1 MRIPLTAGQAV
12 TIYGLMSPNLKETP
26 SRNDVMANSQL
37 TFAYLVGYTSIPKEL
52 LHRLQPNIGAWVAA
66 GRVTL
71 ENAPAS
77 AHSIWSAHLIKDL
90 KADLGDVIQMGWP
103 ASVLSKAGV
112 TYGDLKEAGLTH
124 EGMGLLGYTLY
135 DWGGLG
141 FTAQGALALPPHVLG
156 RLFKLTPAEVAAC
169 LR

>member
-12 TIYGLMSPNLKETP
+12 TIYGWMSPNLKETL
-26 SRNDVMANSQL
+26 SWNDVMANSQL
-37 TFAYLVGYTSIPKEL
+37 TFAYLVGYTRIPKEL
-52 LHRLQPNIGAWVAA
+52 LHRLQPDIGAWVAA

-71 ENAPAS
+71 EDAPAL
-77 AHSIWSAHLIKDL
+77 SIWGAHLIKDL

>member
-12 TIYGLMSPNLKETP
+12 TIYGWMSPNLKETL
-26 SRNDVMANSQL
+26 SWNDVMANSQL
-37 TFAYLVGYTSIPKEL
+37 TFAYLVGYTRIPKEL
-52 LHRLQPNIGAWVAA
+52 LHRLQLDIGAWVAA
-66 GRVTL
+66 GRVML
-71 ENAPAS
+71 EDPPAL
-77 AHSIWSAHLIKDL
+77 SIWGAHPIKDL

-156 RLFKLTPAEVAAC
+156 RLFKLTPAEVVAC

>member
-12 TIYGLMSPNLKETP
+12 TIHGWMNPKEYLTW
-26 SRNDVMANSQL
+26 NDVLANGQL
-37 TFAYLVGYTSIPKEL
+37 TFAYLVGHTCIPKEL
-52 LHRLQPNIGAWVAA
+52 LHRLQPDIGAWVSA
-66 GRVTL
+66 GRVGL
-71 ENAPAS
+71 EDVPAL
-77 AHSIWSAHLIKDL
+77 SIWGAHPIRDL

-112 TYGDLKEAGLTH
+112 SYGDLKEAGLTH

-135 DWGGLG
+135 DWSGLG
-141 FTAQGALALPPHVLG
+141 FTAQDALQLPPAVLG
-156 RLFKLTPAEVAAC
+156 RLFGLTPVEVAAC